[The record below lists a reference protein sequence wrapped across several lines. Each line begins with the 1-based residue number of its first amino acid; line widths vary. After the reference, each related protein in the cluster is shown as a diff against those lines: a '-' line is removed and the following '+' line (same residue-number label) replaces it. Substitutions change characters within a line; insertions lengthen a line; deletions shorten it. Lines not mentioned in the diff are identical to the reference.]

1 MREASR
7 FSRVCSRAAK
17 SSMPAQTPMLPMTA
31 NQFAIFTGEVL
42 PLYAG
47 IWTMTRFERCSM
59 SLHRK
64 LAASLNKRRFTSDIV
79 IKLGL

>member
-1 MREASR
+1 
-7 FSRVCSRAAK
+7 
-17 SSMPAQTPMLPMTA
+17 MPAQTPMLPMTA
-31 NQFAIFTGEVL
+31 NQLQYSLARCFRA
-42 PLYAG
+42 ARA

-79 IKLGL
+79 IELEF